1 MLSRNIKKKK
11 DQYHHNRVFASDFL
25 STNIVMPAA
34 GFLVFLELKNVI
46 YKTFVKRLPLTMIL
60 GANELTRTL
69 DRFF

>member
-1 MLSRNIKKKK
+1 
-11 DQYHHNRVFASDFL
+11 
-25 STNIVMPAA
+25 MPAA

-69 DRFF
+69 DRFFWDAS